1 MTKSFDPQTVSIVV
15 PVLNEAVALP
25 ETIRRAQA
33 NASVLEIIVVDG
45 GSCDASRAIA
55 EQLGCRVLSSPTG
68 RGGQMRLGASQ
79 ARGDVV
85 MFLHADT
92 WLPPEATRAAMQCL
106 RDTRVVAGGFWKVF
120 DQPRWF
126 MRGARFRCWLRLVW
140 WRRLL
145 GDQAIFVRREALEA
159 IGGMPDLALMEEF
172 ELCRRLRRVGL
183 LALADSTVVTS
194 ARRFTQRGAWRTYL
208 RMGWVT
214 LLYRCGMKPE
224 KLRRIYEKE

>member
-33 NASVLEIIVVDG
+33 NAFVLEIIVVDG
-45 GSCDASRAIA
+45 GSSDGTQAIA
-55 EQLGCRVLSSPTG
+55 GQLGCRVLSSPPG

-79 ARGDVV
+79 AQGDMV